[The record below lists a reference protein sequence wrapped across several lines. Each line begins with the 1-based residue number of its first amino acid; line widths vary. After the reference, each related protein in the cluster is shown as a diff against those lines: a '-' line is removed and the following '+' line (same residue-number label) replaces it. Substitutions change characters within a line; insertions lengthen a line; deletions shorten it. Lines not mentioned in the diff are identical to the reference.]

1 MHQDDIEKQVDNYK
15 INYIPDEN
23 KPPKNHKKYVILN
36 VVLFSLCAVLLVL
49 LIVFTAVFTTVKVS
63 GDSMYPT
70 LEDGDRIFLQIS
82 GYDYTYGDIVVFTR
96 TDSEGKS
103 VNAVKRVI
111 ALGGDT
117 VACDIEN
124 KIWII
129 NGTPLEEPYFNGEYS
144 DNYFDKMY
152 GKEAICGEGITVP
165 QGYLFVLGDNRNIP
179 GGSLSVDSHIYG
191 PIPAASVVGKVL
203 RVF

>member
-70 LEDGDRIFLQIS
+70 LKDGDRIFLQIS

-111 ALGGDT
+111 ALGGDI
-117 VACDIEN
+117 VSFDRENNKWLVNGNPIEE
-124 KIWII
+124 
-129 NGTPLEEPYFNGEYS
+129 TYFNGEYS
-144 DNYFDKMY
+144 SNYFDKIY
-152 GKEAICGEGITVP
+152 DTAIYDGGITIP
-165 QGYLFVLGDNRNIP
+165 ENCLFVLGDNRNIL

-191 PIPAASVVGKVL
+191 PIPAESVVGKVL